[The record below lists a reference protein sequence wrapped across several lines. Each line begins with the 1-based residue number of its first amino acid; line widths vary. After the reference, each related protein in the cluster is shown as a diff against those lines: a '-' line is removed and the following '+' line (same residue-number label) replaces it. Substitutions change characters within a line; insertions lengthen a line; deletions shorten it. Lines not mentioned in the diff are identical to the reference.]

1 MFSTNA
7 EFNAESCNSYGKYI
21 DKSFRTVDIHEN
33 ITSLI
38 CAHMVDFCM
47 PR

>member
-1 MFSTNA
+1 MRN
-7 EFNAESCNSYGKYI
+7 I
-21 DKSFRTVDIHEN
+21 DKYFRTKDIYEN